1 MLSNINMT
9 AVSEIWS
16 VTKVEEKRL
25 PPALEFLGKK
35 ALVTGGSKGIGRAV
49 ALALAARGAD
59 VMVVGRDQE
68 DLRTV
73 CEEIARLGRKALAA
87 CVDVSSREE
96 VEHLVSRLIPEFGGV
111 DIYVNNAGITVL
123 KHLLETTPEEMDRV
137 LDTNLKGAVYCLTG
151 VARRMIEQA
160 RGGCIIIITSINA
173 LWPLASQAVYSA
185 TKAALE
191 ALVRCLA
198 VDLAPAGIRVNSV
211 APGAIRT
218 GMNKHFTPEVIE
230 RLNARIPL
238 GRIGEPEDIGEV
250 VAFLASDAA
259 RYLTGSTIVADGG
272 YMLRK

>member
-1 MLSNINMT
+1 MEGCPQS
-9 AVSEIWS
+9 
-16 VTKVEEKRL
+16 
-25 PPALEFLGKK
+25 PAPELLGKN

-59 VMVVGRDQE
+59 VMVVGRDRE
-68 DLRTV
+68 DLRSV
-73 CEEIARLGRKALAA
+73 CEEINRLGRQARAA

-96 VEHLVSRLIPEFGGV
+96 VERLVNELVPAFGGV
-111 DIYVNNAGITVL
+111 DIYVNNAGIPVL

-151 VARRMIEQA
+151 IARRMLEQG
-160 RGGCIIIITSINA
+160 RGGCIIVVTSINA
-173 LWPLASQAVYSA
+173 LWPLPGQAVYSA

-218 GMNKHFTPEVIE
+218 AMNKHFTPEVIE

-250 VAFLASDAA
+250 GAFLASDAA
-259 RYLTGSTIVADGG
+259 RYLTGSTIVVDGG